1 MCVRDTVKVSV
12 RTREHGAVGGY
23 KRHVQSTPVYLTHI
37 NGNQSTVWNMRKIGV
52 KKVCVW

>member
-1 MCVRDTVKVSV
+1 MCIRGTVKVSV

-52 KKVCVW
+52 RKVCVW